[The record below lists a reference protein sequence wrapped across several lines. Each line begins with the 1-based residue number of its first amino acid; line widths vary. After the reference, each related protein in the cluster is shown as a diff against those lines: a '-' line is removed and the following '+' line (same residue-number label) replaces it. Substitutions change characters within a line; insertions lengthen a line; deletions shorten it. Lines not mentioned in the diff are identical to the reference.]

1 MVLGVHHTGPEQLAE
16 LGRALVLAQ
25 WQRAM
30 QHDMFT
36 QQFGRY
42 GGHATISAP
51 TMQTSRRKRKRDK
64 GGDAKATRWGAM
76 SEEEEK
82 YVYVYNDS
90 DNDDLVAKIGGSE
103 FAFIPV
109 AVDKTFKA
117 YYSGGNTNL
126 QPMVEY
132 AVFGLDNSDNTLG

>member
-1 MVLGVHHTGPEQLAE
+1 MASVNVSLRISSNDVLTAP
-16 LGRALVLAQ
+16 
-25 WQRAM
+25 
-30 QHDMFT
+30 F
-36 QQFGRY
+36 
-42 GGHATISAP
+42 TISVD
-51 TMQTSRRKRKRDK
+51 TSLSADSGSIIKAKLKSTTAEASALTVYKADDK
-64 GGDAKATRWGAM
+64 LTSAYLYVKNM
-76 SEEEEK
+76 SIESEK

-90 DNDDLVAKIGGSE
+90 DNDDLVAKIGGQE

-117 YYSGGNTNL
+117 YYSGGNTGL

>member
-1 MVLGVHHTGPEQLAE
+1 MASVNVSLRISSNDVLTAP
-16 LGRALVLAQ
+16 
-25 WQRAM
+25 
-30 QHDMFT
+30 F
-36 QQFGRY
+36 
-42 GGHATISAP
+42 TISVD
-51 TMQTSRRKRKRDK
+51 TSLSADSGSIIEAKLKSTTAEASALTVYKADDK
-64 GGDAKATRWGAM
+64 LTSAYLYVKNM
-76 SEEEEK
+76 SIESEK

-90 DNDDLVAKIGGSE
+90 DNDDLVAKIGGQE

-117 YYSGGNTNL
+117 YYSGGNTGL

>member
-1 MVLGVHHTGPEQLAE
+1 MASVNVSLRLSSNDVLTAP
-16 LGRALVLAQ
+16 
-25 WQRAM
+25 
-30 QHDMFT
+30 F
-36 QQFGRY
+36 
-42 GGHATISAP
+42 TISVD
-51 TMQTSRRKRKRDK
+51 TSLSADSGSIIKAKLKSTTAEASALTVYKADDK
-64 GGDAKATRWGAM
+64 LTSAYLYVKNM
-76 SEEEEK
+76 SIESEK

-90 DNDDLVAKIGGSE
+90 DNDDLVAKIGGQE

-117 YYSGGNTNL
+117 YYSGGNTGL

>member
-1 MVLGVHHTGPEQLAE
+1 MASVNVSLRLSSNDVLTAP
-16 LGRALVLAQ
+16 
-25 WQRAM
+25 
-30 QHDMFT
+30 F
-36 QQFGRY
+36 
-42 GGHATISAP
+42 TISVD
-51 TMQTSRRKRKRDK
+51 TSLSADSGSIIKAKLKSTTAEASALTVYKADDK
-64 GGDAKATRWGAM
+64 LTSAYLYVKNM
-76 SEEEEK
+76 SNESEK

-90 DNDDLVAKIGGSE
+90 DNDDLVAKIGGQE

-117 YYSGGNTNL
+117 YYSGGNTGL

>member
-1 MVLGVHHTGPEQLAE
+1 MASVNVSLRLSSNDVLTAP
-16 LGRALVLAQ
+16 
-25 WQRAM
+25 
-30 QHDMFT
+30 F
-36 QQFGRY
+36 
-42 GGHATISAP
+42 TISVD
-51 TMQTSRRKRKRDK
+51 TSLSEDSGSIIKAKLKSTTAEASALTVYKADDK
-64 GGDAKATRWGAM
+64 LTSAYLYVKNM
-76 SEEEEK
+76 SNESEK

-90 DNDDLVAKIGGSE
+90 DNDDLVAKIGGQE

-117 YYSGGNTNL
+117 YYSGGNTGL

>member
-1 MVLGVHHTGPEQLAE
+1 LSADSGSIIKAKLKSTTAE
-16 LGRALVLAQ
+16 ASALTVYKADDKL
-25 WQRAM
+25 
-30 QHDMFT
+30 T
-36 QQFGRY
+36 
-42 GGHATISAP
+42 SAYLYV
-51 TMQTSRRKRKRDK
+51 KN
-64 GGDAKATRWGAM
+64 M
-76 SEEEEK
+76 SIESEK

-90 DNDDLVAKIGGSE
+90 DNDDLVAKIGGQE

-117 YYSGGNTNL
+117 YYSGGNTGL

>member
-1 MVLGVHHTGPEQLAE
+1 MPSVNVSLQLSSTDVLTAPFSIAVSHSLEADSGAIIKAKLKSTAAKSS
-16 LGRALVLAQ
+16 ALTLYKAN
-25 WQRAM
+25 
-30 QHDMFT
+30 DKT
-36 QQFGRY
+36 
-42 GGHATISAP
+42 TSAYLYV
-51 TMQTSRRKRKRDK
+51 KN
-64 GGDAKATRWGAM
+64 M

-103 FAFIPV
+103 FAFVPV